1 MVHLEDIHSLTD
13 FQRNTKEHIQ
23 RLKETGRPE
32 VLTVNGKAEIVV
44 QDAASYQKLLE
55 LIDRVEAIE
64 GIQKG
69 LESMQRGEGQP
80 AQDVF
85 TRLRKKHNIPHD
97 A

>member
-1 MVHLEDIHSLTD
+1 MIHLDDIHSLTD

-69 LESMQRGEGQP
+69 LESMQRGEGNP
-80 AQDVF
+80 AHEVF
-85 TRLRKKHNIPHD
+85 TRLRKKHTIPHD

>member
-55 LIDRVEAIE
+55 LIDRAEAIE
-64 GIQKG
+64 GIQRG
-69 LESMQRGEGQP
+69 LESMQRGEGTP

>member
-44 QDAASYQKLLE
+44 QDAAAYQKLLD
-55 LIDRVEAIE
+55 LVDRLQAIE
-64 GIQKG
+64 GIQQG
-69 LESMQRGEGQP
+69 LESMQRGEGKP
-80 AQDVF
+80 AQEVF
-85 TRLRKKHNIPHD
+85 SQLQKKHHIQHD

>member
-85 TRLRKKHNIPHD
+85 TRLRKKHNI
-97 A
+97 

>member
-55 LIDRVEAIE
+55 LIDRAEAIE

-69 LESMQRGEGQP
+69 LESMQRGEGKP
-80 AQDVF
+80 AQEVF

>member
-1 MVHLEDIHSLTD
+1 MIHVEDIHSLTD
-13 FQRNTKEHIQ
+13 FQRHAKEHIE

-44 QDAASYQKLLE
+44 QDAAAYQKLLD
-55 LIDRVEAIE
+55 LVDRLEAIE

-69 LESMQRGEGQP
+69 LESMNRGEGKP
-80 AQDVF
+80 AQEVF
-85 TRLRKKHNIPHD
+85 TQMRKEHNIHHD

>member
-1 MVHLEDIHSLTD
+1 MVHLEDFHSLTD

-44 QDAASYQKLLE
+44 QDAASYQKLLG

-80 AQDVF
+80 AQEVF
-85 TRLRKKHNIPHD
+85 TRLRKKHNIQHD

>member
-1 MVHLEDIHSLTD
+1 MVHLEDFHSLTD
-13 FQRNTKEHIQ
+13 FQRNAKAHIQ

-32 VLTVNGKAEIVV
+32 VLTVNGQAEIVV

-55 LIDRVEAIE
+55 AIDRLEAIE

-69 LESMQRGEGQP
+69 LESMKRGEGKP
-80 AQDVF
+80 AQEVF
-85 TRLRKKHNIPHD
+85 TRLRKKHNIQHD

>member
-85 TRLRKKHNIPHD
+85 TRLRKKHNIQHD